1 MIQIDKTVNSATF
14 TNEHINK
21 FAAKKMRK
29 KKIIFS
35 SSGGTPAMKFLLD
48 ITEHFGENDVELIAA
63 RIAATC
69 MKSRIVITATA
80 DGGVA
85 ELYGNTAKCVKM
97 SAENTM
103 ELESDNITVNGTVLC
118 INNI

>member
-1 MIQIDKTVNSATF
+1 MILVDQTVNSATF
-14 TNEHINK
+14 TNELINT

-48 ITEHFGENDVELIAA
+48 ITEYFGEDDINRIAA

-80 DGGVA
+80 NGGIA
-85 ELYGNTAKCVKM
+85 ELYGNTAKCVIV
-97 SAENTM
+97 NTNGTV

>member
-1 MIQIDKTVNSATF
+1 
-14 TNEHINK
+14 
-21 FAAKKMRK
+21 MRK

-35 SSGGTPAMKFLLD
+35 SSGGTPAMKFLQE
-48 ITEHFGENDVELIAA
+48 ITEYFGEEGIDRIAA

-69 MKSRIVITATA
+69 MKSSIIITATA
-80 DGGVA
+80 NGGIA
-85 ELYGNTAKCVKM
+85 ELYGNTAKCVIM
-97 SAENTM
+97 NTNCTV